1 MLTRDINHLGLWCCA
16 MSWILRHEMT
26 IVSAVQFLV
35 TWSIKMQCEHYVNF
49 CGIFRYCKN
58 SPLSLH
64 NRKLSQVITAHFVY
78 HCTVCPELHIFERCA
93 IPLRTD
99 RQSSR
104 CVNGYIKAIEQ
115 RTVIHG
121 DRYTYRWSRQHSVTR
136 YKFKKKNKQTS
147 TARKLR
153 RRCPLWMR
161 NVYTGIEI
169 HHSSTHPGDRCPWA
183 RISYKEPVHVY
194 SNRLSESPTIRKH
207 SYCYVIYISRLTLR
221 NFTTYRN
228 IAEMFKSLTRMQQ
241 HYTQTSDRQTD
252 DIRTRLMP

>member
-49 CGIFRYCKN
+49 CCIFRYCKN

-93 IPLRTD
+93 IPFRTD
-99 RQSSR
+99 RQSQSSR

-136 YKFKKKNKQTS
+136 YKFFKKQTDLDS
-147 TARKLR
+147 
-153 RRCPLWMR
+153 
-161 NVYTGIEI
+161 
-169 HHSSTHPGDRCPWA
+169 
-183 RISYKEPVHVY
+183 
-194 SNRLSESPTIRKH
+194 
-207 SYCYVIYISRLTLR
+207 
-221 NFTTYRN
+221 
-228 IAEMFKSLTRMQQ
+228 AEAAS
-241 HYTQTSDRQTD
+241 
-252 DIRTRLMP
+252 